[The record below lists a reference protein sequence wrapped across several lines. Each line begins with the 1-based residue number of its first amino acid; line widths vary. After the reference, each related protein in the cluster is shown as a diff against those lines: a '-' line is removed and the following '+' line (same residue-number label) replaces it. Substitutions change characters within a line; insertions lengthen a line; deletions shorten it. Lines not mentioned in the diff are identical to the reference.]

1 MTQKWEKIQREVE
14 GKLQRQQCFKSLFP
28 IIKALAL
35 WDELQGLKR
44 EREKVEKKIQKLEEE
59 LLSIRKK
66 ERNAHLV
73 SLVQELQE
81 GVPCPLCG
89 SPQHPSPFH
98 PDESAPSLGQIEE
111 ERRRVQ
117 QKLNG
122 LQKRLGEITG
132 RLQDR
137 CRAILQLGVVPS
149 KLPSFRDVARE
160 LRELGISSRK
170 TASCTLEMLE
180 KEGLT
185 EKSVEEEIRKL
196 EKELEKNKREY
207 EKELARIEER
217 CKTLGEKKEEL
228 ESNIPATPSLKNIN
242 RKLKKWGVPTKE
254 NAVSTLERLE
264 EQGFRGHELEEQ
276 LRKMEKDQ
284 REYLTQIRQAQE
296 TLKTE
301 LGLFDKTISLQALRE
316 IDTHLREK
324 QKELE
329 KQKARLSKHIKHIEE
344 QREVLE
350 KQQAKLQGEIEK
362 AKKVLTDERKR
373 FQRVKQE
380 LLDAF
385 SKAKFH
391 RSEED
396 LHETNTLVRTLP
408 QLQEKVHT
416 WEKEKTQLRSKIET
430 AIQILQDYED
440 DEMCVL
446 LQHLQTNKLSPA
458 DLAMYKRHF
467 EEKLRK
473 VEEQKRKTEEKLR
486 DLHVKLKEIQK
497 ALGQLDEKR
506 KEMKRRRKEADAII
520 KAWEQER
527 ENLEMLNALLDVF
540 SPSNNP
546 KAFPYWVTR
555 IYLAELLRN
564 ANVFLEE
571 FSGGRY
577 QFDLQALNAVEER
590 LDIYVQDGYTGDVR
604 DVQHLSGGEQF
615 LTSLSLALGMAQTL
629 ISTRGVEAPGFIFL
643 DEGFGTL
650 DRETLTQVAQILRT
664 HANRQDLDLIIISH
678 RQELQDY
685 FPVRIRVIPSPQGSR
700 IEIETHLGSV

>member
-1 MTQKWEKIQREVE
+1 LVSI
-14 GKLQRQQCFKSLFP
+14 
-28 IIKALAL
+28 
-35 WDELQGLKR
+35 
-44 EREKVEKKIQKLEEE
+44 REK
-59 LLSIRKK
+59 
-66 ERNAHLV
+66 ERDAHLV
-73 SLVQELQE
+73 SLAQELQE
-81 GVPCPLCG
+81 GMPCPLCG
-89 SPQHPSPFH
+89 SLHHPSPLH
-98 PDESAPSLGQIEE
+98 LDESVLSLDQIDG
-111 ERRRVQ
+111 ERRKIQR
-117 QKLNG
+117 KLSE
-122 LQKRLGEITG
+122 LQKGLGEING
-132 RLQDR
+132 VLQAR
-137 CRAILQLGVVPS
+137 RKEILRISVDPS
-149 KLPSFRDVARE
+149 KLPPFRDVARE
-160 LRELGISSRK
+160 LRELGVAPKK
-170 TASCTLEMLE
+170 TAGRTLEMLE
-180 KEGLT
+180 EQGLT

-217 CKTLGEKKEEL
+217 LKVLEQKKKEL
-228 ESNIPATPSLKNIN
+228 ESSIPGVPSLLDLTQ
-242 RKLKKWGVPTKE
+242 KLKKWGIPATE
-254 NAVSTLERLE
+254 NAVSTLKILE
-264 EQGFRGHELEEQ
+264 KQGIREHNLEEQ

-284 REYLTQIRQAQE
+284 RGYLTQIRQVQK

-301 LGLFDKTISLQALRE
+301 LGLSEECVSFQALQKVE
-316 IDTHLREK
+316 AHLKEK
-324 QKELE
+324 QKELKE
-329 KQKARLSKHIKHIEE
+329 QQAHLSKHIKHIEK
-344 QREVLE
+344 QWNILE
-350 KQQAKLQGEIEK
+350 KRQAKLQGEIEK
-362 AKKVLTDERKR
+362 AKKALTDEKKR
-373 FQRVKQE
+373 LQRVERE
-380 LLDAF
+380 LLKAF

-391 RSEED
+391 RNKED
-396 LHETNTLVRTLP
+396 LHETNTRVKMLP
-408 QLQEKVHT
+408 QLQKEVRI

-430 AIQILQDYED
+430 TIQTLQDYED
-440 DEMCVL
+440 NEMRALV
-446 LQHLQTNKLSPA
+446 QRLQTDKLSPA
-458 DLAMYKRHF
+458 DLAMYEQHF
-467 EEKLRK
+467 EEKLHR
-473 VEEQKRKTEEKLR
+473 VEEQKRRVGEKLSA
-486 DLHVKLKEIQK
+486 LQTKLREIQK